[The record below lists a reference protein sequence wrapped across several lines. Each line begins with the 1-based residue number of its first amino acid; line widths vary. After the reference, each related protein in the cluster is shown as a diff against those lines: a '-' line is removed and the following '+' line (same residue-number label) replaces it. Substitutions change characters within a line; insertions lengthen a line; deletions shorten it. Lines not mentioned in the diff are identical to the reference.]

1 MTEEV
6 ESFRD
11 ELKSMS
17 FEELMKLKEQLGSK
31 DYNEAVF
38 GESSVRSRRPKIKTD
53 LKRLNKNRPREMS
66 SKSCVP
72 FLGHTERKEPE
83 DEIRD
88 PRFEGGEYDAKKFKE
103 DYSFLNEIRE
113 TEVKD
118 LKAKLRET
126 EDPEEKKTIKLLIQR
141 LQNKVR
147 EEKRWREKEDI
158 KKEEAKAVREAR
170 ESGKTPINLSN
181 SKFSQ
186 IFELFQMCSIS
197 GEKKTKELVKKFEDL
212 KKSGGID
219 KHLEKKRK
227 KHTAKDRKKMH
238 TSF

>member
-31 DYNEAVF
+31 DYNEAIF
-38 GESSVRSRRPKIKTD
+38 GETSVRSRRPKVKTD

-72 FLGHTERKEPE
+72 FLGKAERKEPE
-83 DEIRD
+83 NTIRD

-126 EDPEEKKTIKLLIQR
+126 DDPEEKKTIKLLIQR

-147 EEKRWREKEDI
+147 EEKKWREKEDI
-158 KKEEAKAVREAR
+158 KKEEAKVIRETR
-170 ESGKTPINLSN
+170 ESGKTPIYLSN
-181 SKFSQ
+181 SRF
-186 IFELFQMCSIS
+186 L
-197 GEKKTKELVKKFEDL
+197 L
-212 KKSGGID
+212 KS
-219 KHLEKKRK
+219 
-227 KHTAKDRKKMH
+227 
-238 TSF
+238 